1 MSSWWG
7 SADWIEIIFWAGAA
21 FAFFGRFTVPGRE
34 LNWESRYEGIVH
46 IWLGAYIMWCWENWN
61 PTAITFSDN
70 SRTGYEIQW
79 SNHRV
84 EARFFAAVIALLTVF
99 EIYKFMTR
107 KAK

>member
-1 MSSWWG
+1 MSWT
-7 SADWIEIIFWAGAA
+7 EIIFWAGAA

-61 PTAITFSDN
+61 PSTIAISDHVL
-70 SRTGYEIQW
+70 QW
-79 SNHRV
+79 SDHRI